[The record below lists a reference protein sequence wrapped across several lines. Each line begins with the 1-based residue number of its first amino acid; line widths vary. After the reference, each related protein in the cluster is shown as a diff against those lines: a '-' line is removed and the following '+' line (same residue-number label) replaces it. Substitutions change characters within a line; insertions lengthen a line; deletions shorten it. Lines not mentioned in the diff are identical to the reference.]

1 MHKSLYLRAFFAFL
15 WYNIVMIDVQKTKEK
30 LEQMTHD
37 ELVEYAIKQEIT
49 KNNYLE
55 QLKLFRAKKY
65 GSTSEKSNF
74 EMITLFNEIEFE
86 VDNTKPEE
94 LLEPVFDVQKKKKKK
109 VKQKETDYTELEIG
123 ETIHHSLKDKTCP
136 ECGSQMKELQPTI
149 MLELK
154 HQPEKYYLVKHVVHN
169 YVCPQCSLENE
180 NMMHIEP
187 EDKPVRLIEG
197 SIVTSSV
204 VSEIAYNKFILGT
217 PLYRQEQDLKRKNIP
232 ISRQNMSN
240 WLMKTS
246 NDYLE
251 FVFNHMWDDFKK
263 LEVVHLDETTLKILE
278 DNKDGRKKGYVW
290 LGMSGKYE
298 EKQMALYFSPGNRKH
313 ENARIILGEDNQS
326 IVHSDGYEAYHKDIG
341 LMTVGCMAHVR
352 RKFKEAQ
359 EASECDENIQKLKTK
374 EEKLEYLESVPGY
387 KNILIVLNHINKLFK
402 IEKSLD
408 DAGVSLTERYE
419 RRQKEELPIFNELFE
434 CLHKHEYEYVPD
446 GKMGKAI
453 SYALNEEK
461 YLRNYF
467 KDGRSELSNNRAEQ
481 KIKPFVMARKNF
493 LFSNTR
499 SGAKATTIY
508 FSLLES
514 AKMNNLD
521 PYRYLIYVLDTLNT
535 KGLKDTVIESLLPY
549 SNSLPHEL
557 YVKNKSGN

>member
-1 MHKSLYLRAFFAFL
+1 
-15 WYNIVMIDVQKTKEK
+15 MIDIQKTKEK
-30 LEQMTHD
+30 LNQMSHD

-55 QLKLFRAKKY
+55 QLKLFRSKKF

-74 EMITLFNEIEFE
+74 EMITLFNELEFE
-86 VDNTKPEE
+86 ADNTKPEE
-94 LLEPVFDVQKKKKKK
+94 LIEPSFEITKKKKKK
-109 VKQKETDYTELEIG
+109 VKQKETDYSQLDIK
-123 ETIHHSLKDKTCP
+123 ETIHHSLKDKSCP
-136 ECGSQMKELQPTI
+136 ECGSQMKELQPSV

-154 HQPEKYYLVKHVVHN
+154 YKPAEYYLVKHIVHN
-169 YVCPQCSLENE
+169 YVCPKCSTENE
-180 NMMHIEP
+180 NMVHVEP

-197 SIVTSSV
+197 SVVTSSI

-217 PLYRQEQDLKRKNIP
+217 PLYRQEQDLIRKNIP

-240 WLMKTS
+240 WLMKCS

-251 FVFNHMWDDFKK
+251 YVFNRMWDDFKK
-263 LEVVHLDETTLKILE
+263 LEVVHLDETSLKTLE

-298 EKQMALYFSPGNRKH
+298 DKQMALYFSPGNRKY
-313 ENARIILGEDNQS
+313 ENAEMILGEDSQA
-326 IVHSDGYEAYHKDIG
+326 IVHSDGYEAYHKDICS
-341 LMTVGCMAHVR
+341 MTVGCMAHVR

-359 EASECDENIQKLKTK
+359 ETSKCDEKIQTLKTK
-374 EEKLEYLESVPGY
+374 EEKLEYLENNPGY
-387 KNILIVLNHINKLFK
+387 KNILVVLNHINKLFK

-408 DAGVSLTERYE
+408 DEGVTLAERYE

-453 SYALNEEK
+453 NYALNEEK

-467 KDGRSELSNNRAEQ
+467 KDGRCELSNNRAEQ
-481 KIKPFVMARKNF
+481 RIKPFVMARKNF

-514 AKMNNLD
+514 AKINNLD
-521 PYRYLIYVLDTLNT
+521 PYKYLSYILDILST
-535 KGLKDTVIESLLPY
+535 KGLKDSVIESILPY
-549 SNSLPHEL
+549 SNLLPKEL
-557 YVKNKSGN
+557 YVKK

>member
-1 MHKSLYLRAFFAFL
+1 
-15 WYNIVMIDVQKTKEK
+15 MIDIQKTKEK
-30 LEQMTHD
+30 LNQMSHD

-55 QLKLFRAKKY
+55 QLKLFRSKKF
-65 GSTSEKSNF
+65 GSKSEKSNF
-74 EMITLFNEIEFE
+74 EMITLFNELEFE
-86 VDNTKPEE
+86 VDNSKPEE
-94 LLEPVFDVQKKKKKK
+94 LIEPSFDVQKKKKKR
-109 VKQKETDYTELEIG
+109 VKQKETDYSQLDIK
-123 ETIHHSLKDKTCP
+123 ETIHHSLKDKSCP

-154 HQPEKYYLVKHVVHN
+154 YKPAEHYLVKHVVHN
-169 YVCPQCSLENE
+169 YVCPKCSSENE
-180 NMMHIEP
+180 NMVHVEP
-187 EDKPVRLIEG
+187 KDTPVRLIEG
-197 SIVTSSV
+197 SVVTSSI

-217 PLYRQEQDLKRKNIP
+217 PLYRQEQDLIRKNIP

-240 WLMKTS
+240 WLIKCS

-251 FVFNHMWDDFKK
+251 YVFNHMWDDFKK
-263 LEVVHLDETTLKILE
+263 LEIVHLDETSLKILE

-298 EKQMALYFSPGNRKH
+298 DKQMALYFSPGNRKY
-313 ENARIILGEDNQS
+313 ENAKMILGEDSQA
-326 IVHSDGYEAYHKDIG
+326 IVHSDGFEAYHKNICM
-341 LMTVGCMAHVR
+341 MTVGCMAHIR
-352 RKFKEAQ
+352 RAFKEAQ
-359 EASECDENIQKLKTK
+359 EASECDRKIQKLKTK
-374 EEKLEYLESVPGY
+374 EEKLEYLEKNPGY

-408 DAGVSLTERYE
+408 DEGITVSERYE

-434 CLHKHEYEYVPD
+434 CLHKHEYEYIPD

-453 SYALNEEK
+453 SYTLHEEK

-467 KDGRSELSNNRAEQ
+467 KDGRCELSNNRAEQ
-481 KIKPFVMARKNF
+481 RIKPFVMARKNF

-521 PYRYLIYVLDTLNT
+521 PFKYLCYVLDTLST
-535 KGLKDTVIESLLPY
+535 KGLKDSVIESILPY
-549 SNSLPHEL
+549 SNKLPNEL
-557 YVKNKSGN
+557 YVKK